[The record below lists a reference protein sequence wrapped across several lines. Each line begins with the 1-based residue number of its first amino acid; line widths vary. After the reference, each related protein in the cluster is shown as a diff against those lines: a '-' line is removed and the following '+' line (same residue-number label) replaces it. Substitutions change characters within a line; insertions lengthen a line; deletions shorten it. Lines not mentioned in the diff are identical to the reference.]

1 MNQRFGA
8 TIMQIDRRTFLLA
21 TAALSVAGCV
31 TRPAGTTSA
40 SGAAAQARAL
50 YDRVFDQ
57 MVELAPEAATNLG
70 LDTGARAAL
79 KSRLSDRAATGRT
92 GWWGPLVQAL
102 PQLRAIDAAALPLR
116 ERAFRDTAIWFGERA
131 QESQSI
137 PYGAGQTPYV
147 LTQLYGSSIS
157 VPNFLDTEH
166 VIETAADA
174 QAYLDRL
181 DAYHRNIDAEV
192 AMARA
197 DEAMGV
203 LPPNFI
209 LDKALAQTRT
219 ALRERGPRSGLVR
232 SLVRRTGE
240 KNIVGDWEARAAR
253 LVDGPIAA
261 ALARQ
266 EALLADQRGR
276 ATDVAGVGRLPRGQ
290 EFYGHTL
297 RYYTSTDLGAEAV
310 HRLGLDEVARL
321 TAEAAPLLDRQNIPP
336 GPIGQRIAALER
348 LPGQLFANNDA
359 GRQELLTYIGGW
371 MERLRARMPEIFH
384 SIPTSPMEVRRVP
397 VAIEV
402 GSAGAYAQATDLAG
416 TRPGIFY
423 INLQDVTSRPRFGLP
438 TLTAHEA
445 TPGHLWQGAIVNSAR
460 DIPMFHRATGISA
473 FAEGWGLYAESLA
486 DELGFYRDEP
496 LSRIGMIQSF
506 LFRSARLVVD
516 TGIHA
521 MGWDR
526 ERAIRYFMDT
536 VGRNRGATEREI
548 DRYIARPGQATAYKI
563 GHNEMLRIRE
573 ETRRRLGSRFD
584 LRAYHD
590 MVLLAGDLPLEVLA
604 RMARNWNGERIG

>member
-1 MNQRFGA
+1 MKSL
-8 TIMQIDRRTFLLA
+8 DRRTFLLS
-21 TAALSVAGCV
+21 TAALGLAGCV
-31 TRPAGTTSA
+31 TRPGAGASAPSTST
-40 SGAAAQARAL
+40 AATAQARAI
-50 YDRVFDQ
+50 YDRVFDRMLQ
-57 MVELAPEAATNLG
+57 LAPEAATNLG

-79 KSRLSDRAATGRT
+79 KSRLSDRAVTGRD
-92 GWWGPLVQAL
+92 GWWGPLIEAL
-102 PQLRAIDAAALPLR
+102 PELRAIDAAALPLR

-131 QESQSI
+131 QESRAI
-137 PYGAGQTPYV
+137 TYGAGQTPYV

-166 VIETAADA
+166 TIETAADA
-174 QAYLDRL
+174 EAYLARV

-197 DEAMGV
+197 DERAGV
-203 LPPNFI
+203 LPPRFI

-219 ALRERGPRSGLVR
+219 AQREQGAQSGLVR
-232 SLVRRTGE
+232 SLVRRTRE
-240 KNIVGDWEARAAR
+240 KNIAGDWEARAVR
-253 LVDGPIAA
+253 LVDGPIGA
-261 ALARQ
+261 ALRRQ
-266 EALLADQRGR
+266 EALLADQRSR
-276 ATDVAGVGRLPRGQ
+276 APDTAGIGARPQGAQ
-290 EFYGHTL
+290 FYANTL
-297 RYYTSTDLGAEAV
+297 RYYTSTDMAAEAV
-310 HRLGLDEVARL
+310 HRLGLEEVARL
-321 TAEAAPLLDRQNIPP
+321 TAEAEPLLNRQNIPP

-371 MERLRARMPEIFH
+371 MERFRARMPELFY
-384 SIPTSPMEVRRVP
+384 SIPTSAMEVRRVP

-423 INLQDVTSRPRFGLP
+423 INLQDVTARPRFGLP

-445 TPGHLWQGAIVNSAR
+445 TPGHLWQGAIVNAAA
-460 DIPMFHRATGISA
+460 DIPMFFRATGISA
-473 FAEGWGLYAESLA
+473 FGEGWGLYAETLV

-496 LSRIGMIQSF
+496 LARIGMIQSF

-573 ETRRRLGSRFD
+573 ETRRRLGPRFD
-584 LRAYHD
+584 IRAYHD
-590 MVLLAGDLPLEVLA
+590 MVLLAGDVPLEVLA
-604 RMARNWNGERIG
+604 RMARSWNGERIA